1 MAKERKA
8 YAPFSLTSEA
18 GVAQTPVEGY
28 IDVRQ
33 EIYPIVSTGTI
44 NENGKW
50 TGVKASDDE
59 FIGFTKA
66 LAIPNTGTTLFP
78 DSNNHPSIDM
88 EGFLSL
94 FIAFK
99 VTEGGGS
106 GYRIEAVMGPDTVR
120 FANLEPVASG
130 ARLRGAGDG
139 VRGPADR
146 LDDLFVD
153 DQDTMTQDAW
163 NIFYIAGNLK
173 DQRNLQFKV
182 TNNTGANSDIEF
194 AYMRLI

>member
-50 TGVKASDDE
+50 TGVKASDTD
-59 FIGFTKA
+59 FIGITRA
-66 LAIPNTGTTLFP
+66 EAIPNTGEVLFP
-78 DSNNHPSIDM
+78 DTANHPSIDM
-88 EGFLSL
+88 TGFNDL
-94 FIAFK
+94 FLAFK

-106 GYRIEAVMGPDTVR
+106 GYQITAVMGPDTQR
-120 FANLEPVASG
+120 FANLSPVNAGQTLKGNIAQSAPNDFENIFNEG
-130 ARLRGAGDG
+130 A
-139 VRGPADR
+139 
-146 LDDLFVD
+146 
-153 DQDTMTQDAW
+153 QTMTQDAW
-163 NIFYIAGNLK
+163 NVFSIFSVLRNY
-173 DQRNLQFKV
+173 QNLQFKV
-182 TNNTGANSDIEF
+182 FNNTGATSTIEF
-194 AYMRLI
+194 GFMRIV